1 MNKTFEESYLLEGA
15 FFKKSLQDS
24 SFTFGNTNTI
34 NSKGNNYIV
43 ILGQHNL
50 QVES

>member
-24 SFTFGNTNTI
+24 SFTFGNTNAEA
-34 NSKGNNYIV
+34 S
-43 ILGQHNL
+43 LGFSPRDVNQIFD
-50 QVES
+50 QWTD